1 MSENGIKEI
10 QDLQTLRAELSCA
23 KKRVSE
29 LQQQVKRMEDVIY
42 SKCDHQWMVDYSNVG
57 EHTEH
62 LCAKCNLSKK

>member
-1 MSENGIKEI
+1 MSENGINEI
-10 QDLQTLRAELSCA
+10 QDLQTLRAELSSA
-23 KKRVSE
+23 KKRVGE

>member
-10 QDLQTLRAELSCA
+10 QDLRILRADLSSA
-23 KKRVSE
+23 KKRVGE
-29 LQQQVKRMEDVIY
+29 RQQQVKRMEDAIY
-42 SKCDHQWMVDYSNVG
+42 SKCDHEWMVDYSNVG

>member
-1 MSENGIKEI
+1 MSETRIKEI
-10 QDLQTLRAELSCA
+10 QDLQTLRAELSSA
-23 KKRVSE
+23 KKRVGE

>member
-1 MSENGIKEI
+1 MSENGINEI
-10 QDLQTLRAELSCA
+10 QDLQILRAELSSA
-23 KKRVSE
+23 KKRVGD

-42 SKCDHQWMVDYSNVG
+42 SKCDHQWIVDYSNVG

>member
-1 MSENGIKEI
+1 MTEAIIKEV
-10 QDLQTLRAELSCA
+10 QDLQTLRADLSCA
-23 KKRVSE
+23 KKRVGE
-29 LQQQVKRMEDVIY
+29 LHQQVKRMEDVIY